1 MNDMSRYS
9 IIALIALL
17 MVFMPGIGS
26 AAGVSPDSSI
36 TYTITVQEDGTGIWH
51 VEYRTLL
58 ASNEDLEMFDSY
70 AKNISTLYLP
80 QFQDLM
86 QRSASQAAVATSR
99 KMEITD
105 FSGDAAIQTS
115 PTGRYGVVFYSFSW
129 KGFAKPGDQITIGDA
144 FAGGM
149 YLAKDNTLI
158 IRYPTGYTVIL
169 AEPAPDQARD
179 GLIWYGQRSFGAG
192 EPRLVFE
199 QSGFPFVPV
208 LLGSVL
214 VLIVFTGLFFFLKK
228 RSPGEPNKT
237 VEPVDPEDHEDPED
251 PESTPVPLSESE
263 MFSLEEKIVQLL
275 KASNG
280 EQYQSEIV
288 KNLGLPKST
297 VSATLNDLHQRGVIQ
312 KIKKGRENLIRLT

>member
-1 MNDMSRYS
+1 MSRYS

-129 KGFAKPGDQITIGDA
+129 KGFAKPGGQITIGDA

-158 IRYPTGYTVIL
+158 IRYPTGYTVSL

-179 GLIWYGQRSFGAG
+179 GLIWYGQRSFGGG

-199 QSGFPFVPV
+199 QSGFPYVPV
-208 LLGSVL
+208 LLGSVI
-214 VLIVFTGLFFFLKK
+214 VLIVIAGSFFVLRK
-228 RSPGEPNKT
+228 RRPGEQNET
-237 VEPVDPEDHEDPED
+237 DEPVDPEDPD
-251 PESTPVPLSESE
+251 STTVPLSESE